1 VTRLL
6 ELRDLTGGY
15 DGTSVVRNLNVH
27 VDAGEVV
34 VLFGP
39 NGAGKT
45 TALLTATGLLKS
57 LGGVVIV
64 CGRPIDSR
72 RPHEAARLG
81 LAFVP
86 EDRAL
91 FAHLTVGENLRLGA
105 RGNRARVRRAV
116 VAFPELDSIQDRGA
130 GLLSGGQQQ
139 LLAIARALASDPR
152 LLVIDEMSLGLAPVI
167 VTRLLDLVRDL
178 ADRHEIGVLLVEQHT
193 GLALNVADRAY
204 VLNHGDVVLEATAA
218 ELRRNRAVLEA
229 SYFGAISGSNGS
241 STGRGA

>member
-6 ELRDLTGGY
+6 ELRNLTGGY
-15 DGTSVVRNLNVH
+15 AGTRVVRNLNVH

-34 VLFGP
+34 GLFGP

-45 TALLTATGLLKS
+45 TALLTATGLLRR
-57 LGGVVIV
+57 LGGETVV
-64 CGRPIDSR
+64 CGHPIDGR
-72 RPHEAARLG
+72 RPHEAAQLG

-91 FAHLTVGENLRLGA
+91 FVHLTVGENLRLGA
-105 RGNRARVRRAV
+105 RGNRNRARRAV
-116 VAFPELDSIQDRGA
+116 AVFPELEGILDRGA

-152 LLVIDEMSLGLAPVI
+152 LLVVDEMSLGLAPLV

-178 ADRHEIGVLLVEQHT
+178 ADRQGMGVLLVEQHT

-204 VLNHGDVVLEATAA
+204 VLNHGDVVLEGPAA
-218 ELRRNRAVLEA
+218 ELRRNREVLEA
-229 SYFGAISGSNGS
+229 SYLGAISGSNGS
-241 STGRGA
+241 SSGR